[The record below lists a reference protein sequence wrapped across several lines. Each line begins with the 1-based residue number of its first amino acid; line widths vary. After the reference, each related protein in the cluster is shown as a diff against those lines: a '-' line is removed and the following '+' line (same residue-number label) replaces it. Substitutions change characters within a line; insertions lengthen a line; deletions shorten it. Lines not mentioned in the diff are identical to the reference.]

1 MSAGFDRYFQFMYSY
16 IKILVYMGG
25 YYEQFR
31 GFRTLF
37 SGLFLFKNT
46 IKHLL

>member
-31 GFRTLF
+31 GFRTLDR
-37 SGLFLFKNT
+37 STKRYT
-46 IKHLL
+46 S